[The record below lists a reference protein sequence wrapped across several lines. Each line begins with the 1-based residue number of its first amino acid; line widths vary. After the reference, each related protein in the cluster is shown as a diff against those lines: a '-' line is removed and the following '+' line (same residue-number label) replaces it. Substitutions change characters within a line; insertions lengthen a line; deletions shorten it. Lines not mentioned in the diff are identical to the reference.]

1 MKVSLRQYQEAGVTH
16 LRYEYWQ
23 GKQSV
28 LYCLPTGG
36 GKTVVFSHIAESA
49 ARKGNRICI
58 LVHRQELVS
67 QSSDSLTN
75 IGVAHGIIAAGTP
88 MDLSHSVQVASV
100 QTLVRRLHL
109 IPPNFFQLLVVDEAH
124 HAVAGSWATVIEH
137 YSDAKVLGVTA
148 TPERLD
154 GRGLKDIFDALVL
167 GPDARWLTDNGYLAP
182 ARIFAPPADLDFS
195 VMRKHMGDYRMEDAE
210 QQVIRAKFIGD
221 VVTHYRRHLEP
232 GTAIAF
238 CCSVRHAHAMAD
250 TFNAAGIRAASLDG
264 KTHKDERKAMIAK
277 LGTGEIQV
285 LCSCMIISE
294 GTDVPSVGGAI
305 LVRPTASLSL
315 YLQQVGRC
323 LRPAPGKQHA
333 IILDHVGN
341 VERFGLPTDA
351 RHWSLDGRKGRQDR
365 DAAPPV
371 KVCPKCFAVVSA
383 AAISCDCCGHIFQS
397 KVKKDIIRNDID
409 LIEIT
414 DTAQAGYNSADRRR
428 LIAQART
435 LEELIELRR
444 QFGYKRGWAYKIYL
458 SRQVRRYGTQP

>member
-1 MKVSLRQYQEAGVTH
+1 MQVTLRPYQEAGVTQ

-23 GKQSV
+23 GRKSV

-75 IGVAHGIIAAGTP
+75 IGVAHGVIAAGTP

-124 HAVAGSWATVIEH
+124 HAVAGSWATVIQH
-137 YSDAKVLGVTA
+137 YADAKVLGVTA

-154 GRGLKDIFDALVL
+154 GRGLGDIFDALVL
-167 GPDARWLTDNGYLAP
+167 GPDARWLTDSGFLAP

-195 VMRKHMGDYRMEDAE
+195 VMRRQMGDYRMDDAE
-210 QQVIRAKFIGD
+210 EQVIRAKFIGD
-221 VVTHYRRHLEP
+221 VVAHYRRHLEP

-238 CCSVRHAHAMAD
+238 CCSVRHAQAMAD

-285 LCSCMIISE
+285 LCSCQIISE
-294 GTDVPSVGGAI
+294 GTDVPTVGGAI
-305 LVRPTASLSL
+305 LVRPTDSLSL

-341 VERFGLPTDA
+341 VQRFGLPTDP
-351 RHWSLDGRKGRQDR
+351 RDWSLEGRKRSRQDR

-371 KVCPKCFAVVSA
+371 KVCPTCFSVVSA
-383 AAISCDCCGHIFQS
+383 AASNCDCCGHIFQP
-397 KVKKDIIRNDID
+397 KVKQDITRSDIN
-409 LIEIT
+409 LVEIT
-414 DTAQAGYNSADRRR
+414 DIARADYNFSDRRR
-428 LIAQART
+428 LVSQART
-435 LEELIELRR
+435 LEELERLAEE
-444 QFGYKRGWAYKIYL
+444 FGYKRGWAYKIYT
-458 SRQVRRYGTQP
+458 SRQVRRYGT